1 MRPVNLLPP
10 KHRPHKPTG
19 GKSGSSY
26 MVLGVLA
33 IFLAAVVAYV
43 LESNK
48 ITTAKSDIAVA
59 EQKTAEARA
68 RTQQMG
74 PFANFAQIKQ
84 QRVSSVKQ
92 LADGRFDWER
102 SVRELAHVLPNG
114 VWLQDVEA
122 SATPAEG
129 ATSADGQAW
138 AGPSIRLHGCA
149 QKQPQVAVT
158 LVRLRELQGVHDVKL
173 TDSTRGE
180 DPAGPATQ
188 PQPEESDDH
197 SNETDEQ
204 GDAVPAQPTAP
215 ATDSAAGVQGCGTHD
230 GRGNYDF
237 NAVVE
242 FEPAEPAPTS
252 NAGQTP
258 VRLGGGS

>member
-10 KHRPHKPTG
+10 KHRPHQPTG

-26 MVLGVLA
+26 LVLGVLA
-33 IFLAAVVAYV
+33 LFLAAVVSYV

-48 ITTAKSDIAVA
+48 ITQAKSDIAVA
-59 EQKTAEARA
+59 EQKTADARA
-68 RTQQMG
+68 KAQQMG

-84 QRVSSVKQ
+84 QRVASVRQ

-102 SVRELAHVLPNG
+102 TMLELAHVLPEG
-114 VWLQDVEA
+114 VWLQDVDA
-122 SATPAEG
+122 SVAAASSG
-129 ATSADGQAW
+129 APTSGDASAW

-158 LVRLRELQGVHDVKL
+158 MVRLREMQGVHDVKL
-173 TDSTRGE
+173 SDSTRGD
-180 DPAGPATQ
+180 DPEKGAAPGDSSAGKEA
-188 PQPEESDDH
+188 
-197 SNETDEQ
+197 
-204 GDAVPAQPTAP
+204 
-215 ATDSAAGVQGCGTHD
+215 GCGTHNL
-230 GRGNYDF
+230 RGNYDF

-242 FEPAEPAPTS
+242 FEPAKPAPTKD
-252 NAGQTP
+252 AGETP

>member
-10 KHRPHKPTG
+10 KHRPHQPTG

-33 IFLAAVVAYV
+33 IFLAAAVAYV

-68 RTQQMG
+68 KAQQMG

-84 QRVSSVKQ
+84 QRVASVKQ

-102 SVRELAHVLPNG
+102 SVRELAHVLPQG
-114 VWLQDVEA
+114 VWLRDFDA
-122 SATPAEG
+122 SVNPGTDAAGTGE
-129 ATSADGQAW
+129 TAW
-138 AGPSIRLHGCA
+138 AGPSLKLHGCA
-149 QKQPQVAVT
+149 QKQPQIAVMM
-158 LVRLRELQGVHDVKL
+158 VRLREMQGVHDVKL
-173 TDSTRGE
+173 TDSIRGD
-180 DPAGPATQ
+180 DPDKSQAAAT
-188 PQPEESDDH
+188 
-197 SNETDEQ
+197 
-204 GDAVPAQPTAP
+204 G
-215 ATDSAAGVQGCGTHD
+215 DSAAADTDGCGAHNQ
-230 GRGNYDF
+230 RGNYEF
-237 NAVVE
+237 NASVE
-242 FEPAEPAPTS
+242 FEQSKPAPADE
-252 NAGQTP
+252 AGKTP

>member
-10 KHRPHKPTG
+10 KHRPHKPSG

-26 MVLGVLA
+26 LVLGVLA
-33 IFLAAVVAYV
+33 LFLVAVVTYV

-48 ITTAKSDIAVA
+48 ITQAKSDIAVA

-68 RTQQMG
+68 KAQQMG

-84 QRVSSVKQ
+84 QRVASVRQ

-102 SVRELAHVLPNG
+102 TMRELAHVLPDG
-114 VWLQDVEA
+114 VWLQDVDAAVAAA
-122 SATPAEG
+122 SAAS
-129 ATSADGQAW
+129 TSSTDGSAW

-158 LVRLRELQGVHDVKL
+158 MVRLRAMQAVHDVKL

-180 DPAGPATQ
+180 DPQKGTASGDSSAGK
-188 PQPEESDDH
+188 E
-197 SNETDEQ
+197 
-204 GDAVPAQPTAP
+204 
-215 ATDSAAGVQGCGTHD
+215 QGCGSHNL
-230 GRGNYDF
+230 RGNYDF

-242 FEPAEPAPTS
+242 FEQAKPAPAQK
-252 NAGQTP
+252 AGETP

>member
-10 KHRPHKPTG
+10 KHRPHQPSG
-19 GKSGSSY
+19 GKSSSSY

-33 IFLAAVVAYV
+33 LVLGAVVVYV

-48 ITTAKSDIAVA
+48 ITTAKSEIAVA

-68 RTQQMG
+68 KAQQMG

-92 LADGRFDWER
+92 LAEGRFDWER
-102 SVRELAHVLPNG
+102 TVRELAHVLPEG
-114 VWLQDVEA
+114 VWLQDFDA
-122 SATPAEG
+122 SVSPAAG
-129 ATSADGQAW
+129 AGASDAAAW

-158 LVRLRELQGVHDVKL
+158 LVRLREMQGVHDVKL
-173 TDSTRGE
+173 TNSIRGE
-180 DPAGPATQ
+180 DPEKGETAKGEAAKGAG
-188 PQPEESDDH
+188 
-197 SNETDEQ
+197 
-204 GDAVPAQPTAP
+204 
-215 ATDSAAGVQGCGTHD
+215 AAGDTQGCGTHNK
-230 GRGNYDF
+230 RANYDF

-242 FEPAEPAPTS
+242 FEQAKPAPAP

>member
-10 KHRPHKPTG
+10 KHRPHQPSE
-19 GKSGSSY
+19 GKSGGSY
-26 MVLGVLA
+26 IVLGVLA
-33 IFLAAVVAYV
+33 IFLGAIVVYV

-68 RTQQMG
+68 KAQQMG

-84 QRVSSVKQ
+84 QRVASVKQ

-102 SVRELAHVLPNG
+102 TVRELAHILPEG
-114 VWLQDVEA
+114 VWLRDFDA
-122 SATPAEG
+122 SVAP
-129 ATSADGQAW
+129 SANSSGSSDGSAW
-138 AGPSIRLHGCA
+138 AGPSIKLHGCA
-149 QKQPQVAVT
+149 QKQPQVAVM
-158 LVRLRELQGVHDVKL
+158 LVRLREMQGVHDVKL

-180 DPAGPATQ
+180 DPTDDQAG
-188 PQPEESDDH
+188 
-197 SNETDEQ
+197 
-204 GDAVPAQPTAP
+204 G
-215 ATDSAAGVQGCGTHD
+215 DSASNDVDSCGTHKL
-230 GRGNYDF
+230 RANYEF

-242 FEPAEPAPTS
+242 FEQAKPAPAP
-252 NAGQTP
+252 NAGETP

>member
-10 KHRPHKPTG
+10 KHRPHQPTG

-33 IFLAAVVAYV
+33 IFLAAVVVYV

-84 QRVSSVKQ
+84 QRVTSVKQ

-102 SVRELAHVLPNG
+102 SVRELAHILPNG

-129 ATSADGQAW
+129 AAGADGQAW

-158 LVRLRELQGVHDVKL
+158 LVRLREMQGVHDVKL

-180 DPAGPATQ
+180 DPAGAEPSGAPADDEHSDT
-188 PQPEESDDH
+188 PEE
-197 SNETDEQ
+197 NQNPTP
-204 GDAVPAQPTAP
+204 PAPQ
-215 ATDSAAGVQGCGTHD
+215 TDSAAGIQGCGTHD

-242 FEPAEPAPTS
+242 FEPAKPAPTP
-252 NAGQTP
+252 NAGETP